1 MRVVLIIIAA
11 IALII
16 AAVLWLTVTFEI
28 ASNGRK
34 TIITVSVFKF
44 IKHEFVLPVKKT
56 VPDNTSNNDEK
67 NKRSA
72 KSKNKRSRQK
82 KRRAAQEEGGFR
94 EELKSMWD
102 SEARWF
108 DFENIDLVIRKYTDL
123 ISHGRSALAVFLR
136 RLKRKI
142 RISRLDLYIKFG
154 LGSPDKTG
162 IAYGAA
168 YAAAGNLNAF
178 IMSYFKSDAGIR
190 LYPDPDY
197 VNSCF
202 EFELGSIIK
211 TRVFHVARA
220 LIAALAVFIIN
231 HIKGSV
237 EDGRNFRQA
246 SDRGSYGH
254 RSSRTQR
261 DDRC

>member
-16 AAVLWLTVTFEI
+16 AAASWLTVTFEI

-34 TIITVSVFKF
+34 TIITVSVLKF
-44 IKHEFVLPVKKT
+44 IKHEFVLPVKKAGLT
-56 VPDNTSNNDEK
+56 NTAKTDGENEK
-67 NKRSA
+67 AGGLESK
-72 KSKNKRSRQK
+72 KSGQK
-82 KRRAAQEEGGFR
+82 KKRISKQDRSGFK

-108 DFENIDLVIRKYTDL
+108 DFENIDLVINKYTGL

-136 RLKRKI
+136 RLKRKV

-154 LGSPDKTG
+154 LNSPDRTG

-168 YAAAGNLNAF
+168 YAAVGNLNAF
-178 IMSYFKSDAGIR
+178 IMSVFKSDAGIR
-190 LYPDPDY
+190 LYLDPDY

-211 TRVFHVARA
+211 TRAFHVARA
-220 LIAALAVFIIN
+220 LISALAVFIIN

-237 EDGRNFRQA
+237 ENGRNFRQA
-246 SDRGSYGH
+246 SD
-254 RSSRTQR
+254 
-261 DDRC
+261 